1 MAELFTNL
9 GINWKVLI
17 AQIIN
22 FGILLFLLK
31 YFLYGPVM
39 KMLDSR
45 KEKLEQ
51 DKKISDSLKA
61 RIEEIEKLK
70 EKTLDQARE
79 SSQKLIK
86 DTEKLSIALKEKM
99 MNEARIESEKI
110 LLRTQKEL
118 EGQKV
123 KIKEEV
129 KKEIGAIVIS
139 ALEKSMGDFIDAGAQ
154 AKLSQKATELI
165 LSRSAGSGEA

>member
-22 FGILLFLLK
+22 FGILLFVLK

-45 KEKLEQ
+45 REKLEQ
-51 DKKISDSLKA
+51 DKKLSDSLKE

-70 EKTLDQARE
+70 EKTLNQARE
-79 SSQKLIK
+79 SSQVIIK
-86 DTEKLSIALKEKM
+86 EAEKLSLKMKDKLILEAN
-99 MNEARIESEKI
+99 NEAEKI
-110 LLRTQKEL
+110 RERSKKDL
-118 EGQKV
+118 EDNRV
-123 KIKEEV
+123 KIKEEI
-129 KKEIGAIVIS
+129 KKEIGAIVVS

-154 AKLSQKATELI
+154 AKLSKKATELI
-165 LSRSAGSGEA
+165 LEKAK